1 MKAATVVITAIA
13 ALLLSPAA
21 VANDSM
27 PAAVAEL
34 RCPAAATAP
43 APRVPHVAGLTTEN
57 TDIPSVDELGD
68 LARPVELFPP
78 VLDRRGIPGFAL
90 KDADGHVRPRRFAF
104 WGDSHIAAGPMMAQL
119 RDAIRAHGESVAV
132 RFLPPTMGRANVRL
146 PALHAYCIGPAWKTE
161 LAFKD
166 PGPIA
171 TGPALATRVVSAGAD
186 SYVWLDLRTADL
198 KPQVKQV
205 TLVYRAGA
213 ADAQVGVTVDDGP
226 EQTVTLAAGSTR
238 QAIAADPAISTI
250 KIRVGGGTLALEG
263 FVFDYIAPPDVT
275 LDVFG
280 LPSATIRG
288 WGNVDTNAIA
298 AALNGESYDGIALEY
313 GTNDGAVEPF
323 DPVAYRAGLTAA
335 LTNLRSLFPD
345 ASCVLIGPPDRGVLL
360 SRGARKA
367 DFLKFA
373 RIHARIADIQA
384 ETGSKFGCVPWD
396 WQAFMGGPGG
406 AYAWVHHN
414 PVLMGPDLT
423 HLTMDGYKRT
433 GQALAAS
440 LGWAGTD
447 TSDFPP

>member
-1 MKAATVVITAIA
+1 MKAAALFAAIVASVLVSSA
-13 ALLLSPAA
+13 AGAQS
-21 VANDSM
+21 
-27 PAAVAEL
+27 VAEL
-34 RCPAAATAP
+34 QCPSAATAP
-43 APRVPHVAGLTTEN
+43 APRMPHVAGLTTAN
-57 TDIPSVDELGD
+57 TDIPTESELGD

-78 VLDRRGIPGFAL
+78 VLDRRAIPGFAL
-90 KDADGHVRPRRFAF
+90 KDAQGDVRPRRFAF

-119 RDAIRAHGESVAV
+119 QAAIRARGESVAV

-146 PALHAYCIGPAWKTE
+146 PALHAYCIGPAWTTE

-171 TGPALATRVVSAGAD
+171 TGPALATRVVSAGPD

-198 KPQVKQV
+198 EPQIKQV
-205 TLVYRAGA
+205 TLVYRASD
-213 ADAQVGVTVDDGP
+213 ADAQIGVIVDDGP
-226 EQTVTLAAGSTR
+226 EQTMTLAAGSTR

-250 KIRVGGGTLALEG
+250 KIRVSGGTFALEG
-263 FVFDYIAPPDVT
+263 FVFDYVAPPMVT

-288 WGNVDTNAIA
+288 WSNVDTKAVA
-298 AALNGESYDGIALEY
+298 TALNGENYDGIALEY

-360 SRGARKA
+360 PKGTRKT

-384 ETGSKFGCVPWD
+384 AVGATFGCVPWD

-406 AYAWVHHN
+406 AYGWIHHN
-414 PVLMGPDLT
+414 PVLMGSDLT
-423 HLTMDGYKRT
+423 HMTMDGYKRT

-440 LGWAGTD
+440 LGWTGTD